1 MADGLNRVYLL
12 GNIGADPELRV
23 TPNGGSVLKIR
34 MATSETYMD
43 KNRVK
48 QEKAEWHSV
57 VVWGKQA
64 EALGKFLQKGS
75 KIHVEGSLQTRSW
88 DKDGQKHYA
97 TEVNARS
104 ILAVGGAGSQN
115 RGEPKSDT
123 NGYDEGG
130 DDVPY

>member
-123 NGYDEGG
+123 NG